1 MEQQALDHFG
11 ELLMRR
17 VRDEVIDDWDM
28 IINGRMRGE
37 SAQHV
42 RAKLS
47 AFGPHQVDVLRWLIP
62 QIVDTTL
69 HDLLWWLEQEKS
81 VDVAVKTPSG
91 VIPSIREVSDGLAG
105 ELYTDRGWIARFS
118 RKPHVEP

>member
-1 MEQQALDHFG
+1 MEQQALDRFG

-17 VRDEVIDDWDM
+17 VRDEAIDDWDM

-37 SAQHV
+37 GVEHI

-62 QIVDTTL
+62 QIVDSTL
-69 HDLLWWLEQEKS
+69 HDLLWWLEQ
-81 VDVAVKTPSG
+81 
-91 VIPSIREVSDGLAG
+91 
-105 ELYTDRGWIARFS
+105 
-118 RKPHVEP
+118 